1 MLPALC
7 VRGGSERE
15 TGGLNRAR
23 RPRIPAGTRDAAYF
37 AAAVLE
43 TRKTL
48 RGDAFRRPRAP
59 F

>member
-15 TGGLNRAR
+15 RGGLNRAR
-23 RPRIPAGTRDAAYF
+23 RPRIPAGTRDAARL
-37 AAAVLE
+37 APAVAGA
-43 TRKTL
+43 RKRL
-48 RGDAFRRPRAP
+48 RGDAFRWPRAP